1 MAEKP
6 KDAFNESAKR
16 KLIAAAAVAVGI
28 ASVNVGSI
36 HTQYETSLFL
46 PNTIP
51 LDPSRAANIDAPK
64 TPVQRPLAV
73 EEIWANRG
81 LDNPKFKEAFAALSD
96 GQKKSIAARS
106 DDLFAQV
113 GFTDVMLSMTEAKQ
127 EKLTSLISKIAD
139 MPAGMRI
146 ITTDYV
152 SIETEQNQK
161 VWREFQDISEPLFY
175 RHLVATQESA
185 LREAGF
191 CDHAIE
197 CMRRG
202 HGPTNA
208 EGLHYNVDIDHLV
221 ERKGGGVM
229 SLEKSVDPVIGGAET
244 YAVNHVSN
252 LCLIMRDVHA
262 QTKNVINSM
271 QNIGAIAVGET
282 RRIVMAVPVEGKE
295 RLMIQPENLR
305 AEKQPP
311 ADTSYFAM
319 GPSALITRAVEDFK
333 KDMVSPTETDAKE
346 FFNNFIRDDFN
357 HTLKLWS
364 LAADAL
370 EHSHAQGTLKSQD
383 IKGTLKNCDENLK
396 PLENILAEIKAPQDA
411 IKSLAQVSERI
422 YNFRPPA
429 AEEKGAKPAPGKQK
443 NGHA

>member
-6 KDAFNESAKR
+6 RDAFNESAKR

-28 ASVNVGSI
+28 ASVNAGSI

-51 LDPSRAANIDAPK
+51 LDPSRAANMDAPK

-96 GQKKSIAARS
+96 GQKKSLAARS
-106 DDLFAQV
+106 DDFFAQA
-113 GFTDVMLSMTEAKQ
+113 GFTDVMLNMAEGKQ
-127 EKLTSLISKIAD
+127 KNLSDLIGKIAD
-139 MPAGMRI
+139 IPSGMRLR
-146 ITTDYV
+146 TSDYV
-152 SIETEQNQK
+152 SIEGAKNK
-161 VWREFQDISEPLFY
+161 DVWKEFQEKSEPLFY
-175 RHLVATQESA
+175 RHLVATQEPA

-221 ERKGGGVM
+221 ERKGGGEM
-229 SLEKSVDPVIGGAET
+229 SLKKSVDPLTGDAET
-244 YAVNHVSN
+244 FAVNHISN
-252 LCLIMRDVHA
+252 LCLIMRDVHED
-262 QTKNVINSM
+262 TKNAINSL
-271 QNIGAIAVGET
+271 QNASNTPVGET
-282 RRIVMAVPVEGKE
+282 RRIVMAVPEAGKE
-295 RLMIQPENLR
+295 RIMLQPENLR
-305 AEKQPP
+305 AERQPP
-311 ADTSYFAM
+311 ADTAYFAM
-319 GPSALITRAVEDFK
+319 GPSALITRAIEDFK
-333 KDMVSPTETDAKE
+333 KDIVSPTEADAKE
-346 FFNNFIRDDFN
+346 FFDNFIRDDFN
-357 HTLKLWS
+357 HALRLWS

-411 IKSLAQVSERI
+411 IKSLA
-422 YNFRPPA
+422 
-429 AEEKGAKPAPGKQK
+429 
-443 NGHA
+443 